1 MSSRKYDINEAY
13 LQALQE
19 MQISEARSH
28 KEDNEKAAPR
38 TVKNALGNDVETREM
53 VDVSNP
59 AVGNKSYHNEKGN
72 QYWGTTE
79 AEYASKRNKTGQKNE
94 YGYDVYLAPFKNT
107 GDWTMK
113 ADRME
118 PATATARY
126 QYQKEQGELLKP
138 DLKRYRDKEK
148 RARNPENKEY
158 WKGAADNIQRNIDDY
173 DKKAKDIIDQE
184 REKIANKQN
193 KEEAKEILDEKKKYW
208 PPVYHEYEVDGHTFE
223 FKCQY
228 YEVSGSSQASLWGH
242 DVELNIDGN
251 AENNVVIPYY
261 NRTWETWEFQ
271 TAMLHALSKYQ
282 NDYINGVFKNN
293 REQLGTRGLKAD
305 QKEEILANDEWYQTI
320 QKVYDLIRNGDKGKV
335 EESKKAKTEGQLWGE
350 DRNYDKKMNQTMQ
363 EFANQLVNNLTS
375 SGWDYDDSS
384 AKYGTYKFKKGNTT
398 IKYCDNFDKVGIADI
413 EIDNP
418 DILKSLSKELNSDYY
433 DGNDYVMIDFRWG
446 TPNITNIVSILN
458 KVNDIKTE
466 DVDDEENEDED
477 FDPMDE
483 TISLFAMAYREV
495 PEVGV
500 EEWGKDDE
508 YLFCLDTK
516 KFLADLEGYEVEIP
530 KSFYNENYNTD
541 WSNGIDEYLETY
553 VGIDP
558 DSGEDDNTYN
568 WGSRL
573 THDLNLHF
581 YEAEDGFYV
590 AIEIHK
596 SGDVRGNYTTRF
608 LLRFDDKDDW
618 YEACFEAQANNKNE
632 IELDGKHYT
641 IEPDFWSEHCN
652 IWCEEDQNGW
662 DEIYC
667 ENKEELRNLIANE
680 EPMY

>member
-38 TVKNALGNDVETREM
+38 TVKNALGNDVKTREM

-59 AVGNKSYHNEKGN
+59 KVGNNSYHNEKGS

-107 GDWTMK
+107 GDWTMR

-126 QYQKEQGELLKP
+126 QYNKYNAEADKERVDFYTKELKRVRSPYKRVSAQNQIDSFTKTQKEY
-138 DLKRYRDKEK
+138 DDK
-148 RARNPENKEY
+148 AHQIY
-158 WKGAADNIQRNIDDY
+158 QDM
-173 DKKAKDIIDQE
+173 KD
-184 REKIANKQN
+184 KQN

-208 PPVYHEYEVDGHTFE
+208 PPVYHEYEVDGHNFD

-271 TAMLHALSKYQ
+271 TAMLNALSKYQ

-350 DRNYDKKMNQTMQ
+350 DRNYDRQMNTTMQ
-363 EFANQLVNNLTS
+363 EFANQLVTNLTN

-384 AKYGTYKFKKGNTT
+384 AKYGTYRFKKGS
-398 IKYCDNFDKVGIADI
+398 IEVKYCDNFDKVGIADF
-413 EIDNP
+413 EVNNTG
-418 DILKSLSKELNSDYY
+418 ILKLLARNLGSDYY
-433 DGNDYVMIDFRWG
+433 DGENYVSVDFRWKK
-446 TPNITNIVSILN
+446 PNVTQIVDILN
-458 KVNDIKTE
+458 QAEELKTE
-466 DVDDEENEDED
+466 DLDDEENEDED

-483 TISLFAMAYREV
+483 TISLFAIAYREV

-530 KSFYNENYNTD
+530 KSFYNEDYTND
-541 WSNGIDEYLETY
+541 WSNGIDEYLSTY

-581 YEAEDGFYV
+581 YDTEDGFYV

-618 YEACFEAQANNKNE
+618 YEACFEAQANNKNQVE
-632 IELDGKHYT
+632 IDGKHYT

-652 IWCEEDQNGW
+652 IWCEEDNNGW
-662 DEIYC
+662 DEVYC
-667 ENKEELRNLIANE
+667 ENIEELKNLIANE

>member
-19 MQISEARSH
+19 MQLDEARSH

-38 TVKNALGNDVETREM
+38 TVKNDLGNDVKTREM

-59 AVGNKSYHNEKGN
+59 KVGNNSYHNEKGS

-107 GDWTMK
+107 GDWTMG

-126 QYQKEQGELLKP
+126 QYNKYNAEADKERVDFYTKELKRVRSPYKRASAQNQIDSFTKTQKEY
-138 DLKRYRDKEK
+138 DDK
-148 RARNPENKEY
+148 AHQIY
-158 WKGAADNIQRNIDDY
+158 QDM
-173 DKKAKDIIDQE
+173 KD
-184 REKIANKQN
+184 KQN
-193 KEEAKEILDEKKKYW
+193 KKEAKEILDEKKKYW
-208 PPVYHEYEVDGHTFE
+208 PPVYHEYTIDGHTFE

-242 DVELNIDGN
+242 DVELRMDGN
-251 AENNVVIPYY
+251 TISHRVVPYY

-271 TAMLHALSKYQ
+271 TAMLGALSQYMDSCKEELFRKQ
-282 NDYINGVFKNN
+282 KDELGV
-293 REQLGTRGLKAD
+293 RGLKAD
-305 QKEEILANDEWYQTI
+305 QKDEILKNNEWYQMLDKLYHQI
-320 QKVYDLIRNGDKGKV
+320 SGGDKGKV

-350 DRNYDKKMNQTMQ
+350 DRNYDRQMNTTMQ
-363 EFANQLVNNLTS
+363 EFANQLVTNLTN

-384 AKYGTYKFKKGNTT
+384 AKYGTYRFKKGS
-398 IKYCDNFDKVGIADI
+398 IEVKYCDNFDKVGIADF
-413 EIDNP
+413 EVNNTG
-418 DILKSLSKELNSDYY
+418 ILKLLARNLGSDYS
-433 DGNDYVMIDFRWG
+433 DGENYVSVDFRWKK
-446 TPNITNIVSILN
+446 PNVTQIVDILN
-458 KVNDIKTE
+458 QAEELKTE
-466 DVDDEENEDED
+466 DLDDEENEDED

-483 TISLFAMAYREV
+483 TISLFAIAYREV

-530 KSFYNENYNTD
+530 KSFYNEDYTND
-541 WSNGIDEYLETY
+541 WSNGIDEYLSTY

-581 YEAEDGFYV
+581 YDTEDGFYV

-662 DEIYC
+662 DEVYC

>member
-28 KEDNEKAAPR
+28 KEDNEKVAPR
-38 TVKNALGNDVETREM
+38 TTTRNGKEVKITDIQKDLDNTFVGKRYAKGAVAN
-53 VDVSNP
+53 NP
-59 AVGNKSYHNEKGN
+59 YYGG
-72 QYWGTTE
+72 QYYGTTDG
-79 AEYASKRNKTGQKNE
+79 EYRSKRNKTGQKRTSTIDMSKK
-94 YGYDVYLAPFKNT
+94 YDVYKADTFETPVTDYQFAMGRYKDYEET
-107 GDWTMK
+107 GDEDTPMAQSYK
-113 ADRME
+113 KSAQDIV
-118 PATATARY
+118 
-126 QYQKEQGELLKP
+126 
-138 DLKRYRDKEK
+138 
-148 RARNPENKEY
+148 NKE
-158 WKGAADNIQRNIDDY
+158 R
-173 DKKAKDIIDQE
+173 E
-184 REKIANKQN
+184 RIANKQN

-208 PPVYHEYEVDGHTFE
+208 PPVYHEYTIDGHTFE

-242 DVELNIDGN
+242 DVELRMDGN
-251 AENNVVIPYY
+251 TISHRVVPYY

-271 TAMLHALSKYQ
+271 TAMLGALSQYMDSCKEELFRKQ
-282 NDYINGVFKNN
+282 KDELGV
-293 REQLGTRGLKAD
+293 RGLKAD
-305 QKEEILANDEWYQTI
+305 QKDEILKNNEWYQMLDKLYHQI
-320 QKVYDLIRNGDKGKV
+320 SGGDKGKV

-350 DRNYDKKMNQTMQ
+350 DRNYDRQMNTTMQ
-363 EFANQLVNNLTS
+363 EFANQLVTNLTN

-384 AKYGTYKFKKGNTT
+384 AKYGTYRFKKGSVEV
-398 IKYCDNFDKVGIADI
+398 KYCDNFDKVGIADF
-413 EIDNP
+413 EINNTG
-418 DILKSLSKELNSDYY
+418 ILKLLARNLGSDYY
-433 DGNDYVMIDFRWG
+433 DGENYVSVDFRWKK
-446 TPNITNIVSILN
+446 PNVTQIVDILN
-458 KVNDIKTE
+458 QAEELKTE
-466 DVDDEENEDED
+466 DLDDEENEDED

-483 TISLFAMAYREV
+483 TISLFAIAYREV

-530 KSFYNENYNTD
+530 KSFYNEDYTND
-541 WSNGIDEYLETY
+541 WSNGIDEYLSTY

-581 YEAEDGFYV
+581 YDTEDGFYV

-618 YEACFEAQANNKNE
+618 YEACLEAQANNKNQVE
-632 IELDGKHYT
+632 IDGKHYT

-652 IWCEEDQNGW
+652 IWCEEDNNGW
-662 DEIYC
+662 DEVYC
-667 ENKEELRNLIANE
+667 ENIEELKNLIANE
-680 EPMY
+680 EPTY